1 VCGAPPCPAAALAV
15 VAEPLSEPAL
25 VAHVAAMDTTAETQA
40 WAPNPAVDG
49 DWLEAVVVSR
59 GEDGTVV
66 LKTVANGDEH
76 TCPADKLNLMNVL
89 PEQGVEDMAR
99 LNYLHEPALLNNLR
113 HRFALDHV
121 YTYTAKICIA
131 VNPFDWQVSKPLYG
145 EEVLC
150 KYRGREMSELPPHVY
165 AIAEDAY
172 QKILDA
178 EARNGNNQS
187 VLVSGESGAGKTEA
201 VKIMMNYLAAV
212 SRAGE
217 TNLIAQ
223 QVLASNPL
231 LEAFGNAKTS
241 RNNNSSRFGKFIEIQ
256 FDQVR
261 SRSSSDQ
268 VRVVVAV
275 RPGAAVKS
283 GRGGSG
289 RGGSGRHRV

>member
-1 VCGAPPCPAAALAV
+1 
-15 VAEPLSEPAL
+15 
-25 VAHVAAMDTTAETQA
+25 MDTTAETQA
-40 WAPNPAVDG
+40 WAPNPDVDG

-66 LKTVANGDEH
+66 LKTVANGVEH

-131 VNPFDWQVSKPLYG
+131 VNPFDWQVSKPLYA
-145 EEVLC
+145 EEMLR

-256 FDQVR
+256 FDQAHKMSGAHIHIYLLEK
-261 SRSSSDQ
+261 SRIAGQ
-268 VRVVVAV
+268 AQ
-275 RPGAAVKS
+275 GAPS
-283 GRGGSG
+283 G
-289 RGGSGRHRV
+289 

>member
-1 VCGAPPCPAAALAV
+1 MLADQ
-15 VAEPLSEPAL
+15 LSEPSLA
-25 VAHVAAMDTTAETQA
+25 AHVAAMDTTAETQA
-40 WAPNPAVDG
+40 WAPNPDVDG

-66 LKTVANGDEH
+66 LKTVANGAEH

-131 VNPFDWQVSKPLYG
+131 VNPFDWQVSKPLYA
-145 EEVLC
+145 EEVLR

-256 FDQVR
+256 FDQAHKMSGAHIHIYLLEK
-261 SRSSSDQ
+261 SRIAGQ
-268 VRVVVAV
+268 AQ
-275 RPGAAVKS
+275 GAPS
-283 GRGGSG
+283 G
-289 RGGSGRHRV
+289 

>member
-1 VCGAPPCPAAALAV
+1 
-15 VAEPLSEPAL
+15 
-25 VAHVAAMDTTAETQA
+25 
-40 WAPNPAVDG
+40 
-49 DWLEAVVVSR
+49 
-59 GEDGTVV
+59 
-66 LKTVANGDEH
+66 
-76 TCPADKLNLMNVL
+76 
-89 PEQGVEDMAR
+89 
-99 LNYLHEPALLNNLR
+99 
-113 HRFALDHV
+113 
-121 YTYTAKICIA
+121 
-131 VNPFDWQVSKPLYG
+131 
-145 EEVLC
+145 
-150 KYRGREMSELPPHVY
+150 MSELPPHVY

-256 FDQVR
+256 FDQAHKMSGAHIHIYLLEK
-261 SRSSSDQ
+261 SRIAGQ
-268 VRVVVAV
+268 AQ
-275 RPGAAVKS
+275 GAPS
-283 GRGGSG
+283 G
-289 RGGSGRHRV
+289 

>member
-1 VCGAPPCPAAALAV
+1 MV
-15 VAEPLSEPAL
+15 
-25 VAHVAAMDTTAETQA
+25 T
-40 WAPNPAVDG
+40 
-49 DWLEAVVVSR
+49 
-59 GEDGTVV
+59 
-66 LKTVANGDEH
+66 
-76 TCPADKLNLMNVL
+76 NL
-89 PEQGVEDMAR
+89 QGVEDMAR

-121 YTYTAKICIA
+121 YTYTARICIA
-131 VNPFDWQVSKPLYG
+131 VNPFDWLVSKPLYA
-145 EEVLC
+145 EEVLR

-178 EARNGNNQS
+178 EAPNGNNQS

-212 SRAGE
+212 SKAGD

-256 FDQVR
+256 FDQAP
-261 SRSSSDQ
+261 Q
-268 VRVVVAV
+268 YNCT
-275 RPGAAVKS
+275 
-283 GRGGSG
+283 GSG
-289 RGGSGRHRV
+289 STGSGSTGIAVLSMRSTGRAREMSAPPCMWPWQS